1 MHLFYAE
8 PGVSIFQFLKTC
20 TQLIRDW
27 SSNLPREVLAHY
39 VKKEVL
45 AHYVKKEVLA
55 HVHARDVEFYVCHV
69 SVYMHG

>member
-1 MHLFYAE
+1 MYLFYAE
-8 PGVSIFQFLKTC
+8 AGVSIFQFLKIC

-27 SSNLPREVLAHY
+27 SSNLPR
-39 VKKEVL
+39 EVL